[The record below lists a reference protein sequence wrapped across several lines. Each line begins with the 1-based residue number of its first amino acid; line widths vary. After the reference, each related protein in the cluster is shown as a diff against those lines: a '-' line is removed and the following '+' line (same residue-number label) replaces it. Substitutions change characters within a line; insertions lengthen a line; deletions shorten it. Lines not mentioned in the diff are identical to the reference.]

1 MKRRTRAV
9 AAVAATACIVALVV
23 IAAWP
28 AVPIARDIPLS
39 TAVFGRQGELMRLT
53 LAPDQ
58 QYRLWTP
65 IEDVSPVFLE
75 ALLLYEDRHFQRHP
89 GVDPLAL
96 VRAATRTL
104 RGDRQGGSTIT
115 MQLARLR
122 GRLNTRTPSGKLRQI
137 AAALWLE
144 LRHSKREILEAHV
157 NLLPYGRNVQ
167 GVGTASLI
175 YFGKP
180 ASGLTLAEAL
190 TLVVIP
196 QSPQRRDPAGGETPE
211 LAAARARLLD
221 RWREEHGDPPA
232 VDTLAHAPLRY
243 RGLRDLPFEAPHLVT
258 DLLAAAPAATGI
270 HTTIDLGLQH
280 LLETRLRQFV
290 ERQRATGLRNAAAL
304 LVDTRTMELLAL
316 VGSADFSDPEI
327 HGQVNGAFAKRSPGS
342 VLKPFIYALAI
353 DQGLIHSRTVLKD
366 APAAFGAYTPENF
379 DGAFAGPVSARDALT
394 RSRNVPAVALAARL
408 AQPGF
413 YQFLRAAAVSRMASE
428 RHYGLA
434 LALGGGEVTM
444 EEVAVL
450 YAMLR
455 NRGILRPLRS
465 LAGAAPDPGARLL
478 SEEASFMV
486 LDMLAGTTRPNGAEP
501 AGLPIA
507 WKTGTSW
514 GFHDAWTA
522 GAFGPYVLVVWVG
535 NFDGSGNPAFVGVR
549 AAAPLFFSIVEAVQ
563 ASRRIEAPGWWPP
576 PGLRAIEVCMASGD
590 LPNAACPKTVPA
602 WFIPGRSPIKVSD
615 VHRRLRVD
623 RRSGTQACAGTPR
636 EFVHEEV
643 FEFWPSDLMQLFAAA
658 GMPRR
663 TPPPPG
669 QCHPAQPTAGTG
681 PQILSPLNGVS
692 YRVRTDRAAE
702 DRQLSFLAS
711 ADGGVRQLYWFVNDA
726 FVGVSRPSR
735 PVAWTPSGA
744 GRYSLSVV
752 DDQGRSDGREL
763 RVETGG

>member
-1 MKRRTRAV
+1 MRRRHLQTVAIATLAIIAV
-9 AAVAATACIVALVV
+9 LSV

-28 AVPIARDIPLS
+28 AAPLAQGLPVS
-39 TAVFGRQGELMRLT
+39 TAVFDRHGELLRLT
-53 LAPDQ
+53 LATDH

-65 IEDVSPVFLE
+65 LEEVSPMFLE
-75 ALLLYEDRHFQRHP
+75 ALLLHEDRHFQRHP
-89 GVDPLAL
+89 GVNPLAL
-96 VRAATRTL
+96 ARAVTRTM
-104 RGDRQGGSTIT
+104 RGNRQGGSTIT
-115 MQLARLR
+115 MQLVRLR
-122 GRLNTRTPSGKLRQI
+122 SGLNTRTTTGKLRQI
-137 AAALWLE
+137 AAALWLD
-144 LRHSKREILEAHV
+144 LRHSKRDILEAHV

-180 ASGLTLAEAL
+180 ASELTLAEAL
-190 TLVVIP
+190 TLVLIP
-196 QSPQRRDPAGGETPE
+196 QSPQRRDPSRGEPPDLTT
-211 LAAARARLLD
+211 ARARLLA
-221 RWREEHGDPPA
+221 RWLEEHPGQQA
-232 VDTLAHAPLRY
+232 TGQLARAPLNY
-243 RGLRDLPFEAPHLVT
+243 RGLRELPFEAPHLVT
-258 DLLAAAPAATGI
+258 DLLAARPAAAEI

-280 LLETRLRQFV
+280 LLKTRLRQFV
-290 ERQRATGLRNAAAL
+290 ERQRAAGLRNAAAI
-304 LVDTRTMELLAL
+304 LVDTRTLELRAL
-316 VGSADFSDPEI
+316 VGSADFSDPAI

-353 DQGLIHSRTVLKD
+353 DQGLIHTQTVLKD
-366 APAAFGAYTPENF
+366 APAAFGSYAPENF

-408 AQPGF
+408 SQPTF
-413 YQFLRAAAVSRMASE
+413 YQFLKSATVSRMASE

-455 NRGILRPLRS
+455 NRGTLRPLRY
-465 LAGAAPDPGARLL
+465 LAGTTADRGTRLL
-478 SEEASFMV
+478 SDEASFMV
-486 LDMLAGTTRPNGAEP
+486 LDMLADTVRPNGSQP
-501 AGLPIA
+501 RGLPVA

-514 GFHDAWTA
+514 GFRDAWTA

-535 NFDGSGNPAFVGVR
+535 NFDGSGNPAYVGVR

-563 ASRRIEAPGWWPP
+563 ASRPIEGPGWQSP
-576 PGLRAIEVCMASGD
+576 PGLLTVDVCMASGD
-590 LPNAACPKTVPA
+590 LPNADCPKTVPT
-602 WFIPGRSPIKVSD
+602 WFIPGRSPIRVSD
-615 VHRRLRVD
+615 VHRRVRIDL
-623 RRSGTQACAGTPR
+623 RSGAEACAETPR
-636 EFVHEEV
+636 EFVREEV
-643 FEFWPSDLMQLFAAA
+643 LEYWASDLMQLFAAA

-669 QCHPAQPTAGTG
+669 ACNSAIAAAGAG

-692 YRVRTDRAAE
+692 YRLRPARAE
-702 DRQLSFLAS
+702 EERQLSFVAS

-735 PVAWTPSGA
+735 PIAWTPSGA
-744 GRYSLSVV
+744 GHYALSVV
-752 DDQGRSDGREL
+752 DDHGRSDGREL